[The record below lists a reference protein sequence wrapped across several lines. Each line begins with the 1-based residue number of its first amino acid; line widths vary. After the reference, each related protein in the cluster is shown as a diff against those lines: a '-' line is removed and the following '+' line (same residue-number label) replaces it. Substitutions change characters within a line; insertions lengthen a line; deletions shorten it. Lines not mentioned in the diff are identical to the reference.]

1 MAHEHIRLNYSLHTL
16 TLMLNLLC
24 NRALLTDNVSSR
36 RSPACREFFS
46 LSREGI
52 SSKLGGQCFISLAI
66 AYPFIFLLSLLKK
79 KSVFILKLCSHSC
92 AHALWVCMCWT
103 PSPESGHFSVH
114 SEFHFF
120 LLCSIITKT
129 KFCARSSFIHISEN
143 FLIR

>member
-1 MAHEHIRLNYSLHTL
+1 MAHERIRLNYSLHTL

-36 RSPACREFFS
+36 RSLACREFFS

-79 KSVFILKLCSHSC
+79 KCIYLKIVL
-92 AHALWVCMCWT
+92 T
-103 PSPESGHFSVH
+103 
-114 SEFHFF
+114 
-120 LLCSIITKT
+120 LLCTCFVSVYVLNPLTREWSLFSTLWISFLFTLFNHHKDKVLCKIFFHSYLW
-129 KFCARSSFIHISEN
+129 KFPH
-143 FLIR
+143 